1 MTFDEYQE
9 AALQTAIYPGCCTD
23 EGLLYSLTNLAAES
37 GEALS
42 ILSKAIRDD
51 EFTDDHMLTSEK
63 RKKLKAEI
71 GDCLWQIAAVAFDIG
86 YTLEDIA
93 QENLEKLN
101 SRQKRGVLGG
111 SGDER

>member
-71 GDCLWQIAAVAFDIG
+71 GDCLWQIAAVAYDLGF
-86 YTLEDIA
+86 YLEDIA
-93 QENLEKLN
+93 QSNLEKLA